1 MSKNILSTTL
11 NKIDAFF
18 KNKRVMVT
26 KPYEKLTDQEK
37 KKLKPKQYT
46 DKKGHIKTFV
56 RVQATGIED
65 F

>member
-1 MSKNILSTTL
+1 MSKNMLTTTL
-11 NKIDAFF
+11 NKMDAFF

-37 KKLKPKQYT
+37 KKLKPKHYT
-46 DKKGHIKTFV
+46 DKNGHIKTFV